1 MKENIPSE
9 HIEQVQLVSWF
20 RKTFPEVLIF
30 AIPNG
35 GSRNIATA
43 VKLKSEGVHKGIP
56 DLFVPS
62 LKLWVEMKRIKCGR
76 LSRDQESV
84 IRYLFSCGY
93 HVIVGFG
100 FDDAKC
106 KILEFIKKNE
116 ILGGF

>member
-1 MKENIPSE
+1 MKEKIPSE

-43 VKLKSEGVHKGIP
+43 VKLKAEGVCKGIP
-56 DLFVPS
+56 DLFIPAF
-62 LKLWVEMKRIKCGR
+62 KLWVEMKRKKGGR
-76 LSRDQESV
+76 LSRDQGGV
-84 IRYLFSCGY
+84 ISYLFSCGY
-93 HVIVGFG
+93 HVVVGFG

-106 KILEFIKKNE
+106 KILEFIKKGEYFND
-116 ILGGF
+116 